1 MSLLKEDFEMIKTDN
16 YYASANYYEN
26 VQQQKNNSQKTNSKT
41 SSKSE
46 KSSETQLSY
55 KAQALLDKL
64 RKNYDKMD
72 FMVADFDSVDE
83 AQTILSRGTKEVS
96 VLFTREEFEKMA
108 SDEKYEEE
116 YMDRV
121 RGALRMSE
129 QINLEFGFNSVSEN
143 DSDNVEI
150 TRVGIS
156 FNEDGSTS
164 YFAELEKSSAN
175 QKERIEKAR
184 EEKRSE
190 KKEDTKKAHHD
201 KITDMLTG
209 KDSNI
214 HKDSEAK
221 RTVVYANSKDE
232 LIEKMK
238 QINWDNI
245 KTVNDY
251 ESGSKFNF
259 TV

>member
-1 MSLLKEDFEMIKTDN
+1 MIKTEN
-16 YYASANYYEN
+16 YYATANYFEN
-26 VQQQKNNSQKTNSKT
+26 VQQQKNNSQKIDGKT
-41 SSKSE
+41 ASKSE
-46 KSSETQLSY
+46 KNSETQLSY

-64 RKNYDKMD
+64 KKNYDKMD
-72 FMVADFDSVDE
+72 FMVADFDNVDE
-83 AQTILSRGTKEVS
+83 AKTILSRGTKEVS

-108 SDEKYEEE
+108 SDEKYEKE

-121 RGALRMSE
+121 AGALRMSE
-129 QINLEFGFNSVSEN
+129 QINLEFGFKSASEDSVEN
-143 DSDNVEI
+143 VDI
-150 TRVGIS
+150 TRVGVS

-184 EEKRSE
+184 EEKRAESKE
-190 KKEDTKKAHHD
+190 ETKKERQD
-201 KITDMLTG
+201 KITEMLTG

-214 HKDSEAK
+214 HKDSDVK
-221 RTVVYANSKDE
+221 RTVVYADSKDE
-232 LIEKMK
+232 LIEKIG
-238 QINWDNI
+238 QIDWDNI
-245 KTVNDY
+245 KAVNEY